1 VIAGPVLGNER
12 LVVSAQTGRLQ
23 LSWEGCPGSE
33 SESGQSMLHR
43 IRSGPFKG
51 TIKGTREGN
60 IVNFYMFGPT
70 LIDGS
75 WEINAD
81 ATKLEGKWFTYGG
94 GTASGKLNLTR
105 VE

>member
-1 VIAGPVLGNER
+1 
-12 LVVSAQTGRLQ
+12 
-23 LSWEGCPGSE
+23 
-33 SESGQSMLHR
+33 MLHR